1 MTGQRMVRRCRA
13 RSLTAAPLLVLAL
26 ALTGC
31 GGSDDGPGVASAETP
46 AGGGRTQG
54 DDEEQAQKW
63 AACMRARGVV
73 MKESSEGVPEVDK
86 EKTSI
91 EKVMSATEKCRT
103 LQPAAS
109 APPRLSPE
117 DIDKRGEYAACLRE
131 NGLPAYPDP
140 DPQTGESELSEDLA
154 RRIKTDPKA
163 RKALEACRDLL
174 PRSGGGSVIGG

>member
-1 MTGQRMVRRCRA
+1 MTGQSTVRPRRA
-13 RSLTAAPLLVLAL
+13 GSLTAVALLVLAL
-26 ALTGC
+26 GLAGC
-31 GGSDDGPGVASAETP
+31 GGSEDEPGVASAESSA
-46 AGGGRTQG
+46 AGGRGPG

-63 AACMRARGVV
+63 AACMRGQGVV
-73 MKESSEGVPEVDK
+73 MKETSEGTAEVDK

-91 EKVMSATEKCRT
+91 EKIVSATEKCRS

-140 DPQTGESELSEDLA
+140 DPRTGESRLSEDLA
-154 RRIKTDPKA
+154 RRIKTDA
-163 RKALEACRDLL
+163 EAQRALEACRNLL
-174 PRSGGGSVIGG
+174 PRTGGGSVNGG